1 MNDIIES
8 ITNFIFCKDEL
19 KKSDIIIIPGT
30 TRAEV
35 PIRAAELYKKDF
47 SRCILAC
54 GCFNIKKDK
63 FPFDKIDRYI
73 YKNDYNSEAEFIAE
87 VLAMNGIPSNSI
99 LIEEK
104 SRNTRENAI
113 FSRQKLVENN
123 ILIKNAIICCQSFH
137 ARRVKTTFSLVF
149 PEVNFYICPVDTQNI
164 SATSWYDNTYS
175 IETVM
180 GELEKCGKYF
190 ANDIYKLKNKGGIL

>member
-1 MNDIIES
+1 
-8 ITNFIFCKDEL
+8 
-19 KKSDIIIIPGT
+19 
-30 TRAEV
+30 
-35 PIRAAELYKKDF
+35 
-47 SRCILAC
+47 
-54 GCFNIKKDK
+54 
-63 FPFDKIDRYI
+63 
-73 YKNDYNSEAEFIAE
+73 
-87 VLAMNGIPSNSI
+87 MNGIPSNSI

-190 ANDIYKLKNKGGIL
+190 ANDISKLKNKGGIL

>member
-1 MNDIIES
+1 MDDITDS
-8 ITNFIFCKDEL
+8 ITNFVFYKNEL

-30 TRAEV
+30 VRAEV
-35 PIRAAELYKKDF
+35 PVRAAELYKQGF
-47 SRCILAC
+47 SRQILAC
-54 GCFNIKKDK
+54 GHFNIKKDK

-73 YKNDYNSEAEFIAE
+73 YKNDYNSEAEFIEE
-87 VLAMNGIPSNSI
+87 VLEINGVPSKSI

-113 FSRQKLVENN
+113 FSKQKLAENN
-123 ILIKNAIICCQSFH
+123 ILIKSAIICCQSFH
-137 ARRVKTTFSLVF
+137 ARRVKMTFSLVF

-164 SATSWYDNTYS
+164 SATNWYYNNYS
-175 IETVM
+175 IKTVM

-190 ANDIYKLKNKGGIL
+190 IDDISKLKN